1 MWTAMAE
8 RTEEAGNESVRE
20 QVHARERVHARDRVH
35 AQAHGGAECIWSTRT
50 RTAALGKGESDMK
63 RKMAEPEMPTW

>member
-8 RTEEAGNESVRE
+8 RTEEAGNESARE
-20 QVHARERVHARDRVH
+20 QVHTRERVHARAR
-35 AQAHGGAECIWSTRT
+35 GGAERIWSTGT
-50 RTAALGKGESDMK
+50 CTAALGEGTSDMK